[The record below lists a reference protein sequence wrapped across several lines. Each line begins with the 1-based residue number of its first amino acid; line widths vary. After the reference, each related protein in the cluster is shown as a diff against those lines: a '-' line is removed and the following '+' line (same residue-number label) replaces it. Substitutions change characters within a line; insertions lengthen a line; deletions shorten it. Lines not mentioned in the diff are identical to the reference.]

1 MCEGWEK
8 LNIMKSGMA
17 ITACVGAALVLAPA
31 LRPSAANALLIEI
44 DPRAGALPAAVSA
57 NNLVVVGG
65 LDGGGGFYWMPTKG
79 VLFNGGEV
87 SNDVSGDGRTI
98 VGIAKDTGGIRQ
110 AGIWIGSTEW
120 RLLGSFTPTALP
132 CETTLS
138 TAYGVSRDG
147 QVVVGFA
154 RDGCAL
160 GHAFRWTA
168 SNGMVDLGSS
178 VQGKASYALDVSGDG
193 NVVVGYQEAANGV
206 RQGVRWLNGH
216 QELIPGINSPV
227 GQASGTNVDG
237 SIVVGRDC
245 RPVLGNADQSA
256 WVWTAQTG
264 TKCLPAPRR
273 ITVPGPGV
281 GPPVSVEA
289 KATSD
294 DGQVIGGGQDVG
306 GSADSNAI
314 VWIGGRPAYL
324 KDLLQA
330 NGVPNAF
337 ANWVNTGEITGITP
351 DGHILVGWGAAALG
365 FRGYIV
371 VLGGSLVIP
380 PYP

>member
-1 MCEGWEK
+1 MYT
-8 LNIMKSGMA
+8 MKNRMA
-17 ITACVGAALVLAPA
+17 ITACVGVAFMLALA

-98 VGIAKDTGGIRQ
+98 VGIVKDVGGISQ

-120 RLLGSFTPTALP
+120 RLLGSFSPTAVP

-138 TAYGVSRDG
+138 GAYGVSRDG
-147 QVVVGFA
+147 QIVVGVA
-154 RDGCAL
+154 KDGCAL
-160 GHAFRWTA
+160 SHAFRWTA

-178 VQGKASYALDVSGDG
+178 VQGKASFALNVSGDG

-206 RQGVRWLNGH
+206 RQGVRWLSGR
-216 QELIPGINSPV
+216 QELMPGVDGSV

-245 RPVLGNADQSA
+245 RPALGSVDQSA
-256 WVWTAQTG
+256 WVWTAQAG
-264 TKCLPAPRR
+264 TKCLPAPQR
-273 ITVPGPGV
+273 ITAPGPGA
-281 GPPVSVEA
+281 GPVVSVDA
-289 KATSD
+289 RATSD

-314 VWIGGRPAYL
+314 VWIGGRPAVL
-324 KDLLQA
+324 EGLPAGQRSTERLCHLGQHGKDHGHDAGWPHSRRVWCRGTGLPRVHRRARREPGDPVITLQ
-330 NGVPNAF
+330 
-337 ANWVNTGEITGITP
+337 
-351 DGHILVGWGAAALG
+351 
-365 FRGYIV
+365 
-371 VLGGSLVIP
+371 
-380 PYP
+380 

>member
-1 MCEGWEK
+1 
-8 LNIMKSGMA
+8 MA
-17 ITACVGAALVLAPA
+17 AA
-31 LRPSAANALLIEI
+31 
-44 DPRAGALPAAVSA
+44 
-57 NNLVVVGG
+57 
-65 LDGGGGFYWMPTKG
+65 
-79 VLFNGGEV
+79 
-87 SNDVSGDGRTI
+87 
-98 VGIAKDTGGIRQ
+98 
-110 AGIWIGSTEW
+110 
-120 RLLGSFTPTALP
+120 GSFTPTAVP
-132 CETTLS
+132 CETDLS
-138 TAYGVSRDG
+138 AAYGVSRDG

-178 VQGKASYALDVSGDG
+178 VPRKRQFGFRCVRRRQCRRWVSGG
-193 NVVVGYQEAANGV
+193 GQRRPAGCALVE
-206 RQGVRWLNGH
+206 RP
-216 QELIPGINSPV
+216 PGTRSP
-227 GQASGTNVDG
+227 ASMALSDKRRATNVDG

-264 TKCLPAPRR
+264 RSLPAPRR

-306 GSADSNAI
+306 GSSDSNAI

-337 ANWVNTGEITGITP
+337 DNWVEHGKDHGHDAGWP
-351 DGHILVGWGAAALG
+351 RSRRVGCRGAGLPRVHDGTSEGAW
-365 FRGYIV
+365 
-371 VLGGSLVIP
+371 
-380 PYP
+380 